1 MSPPALQPS
10 SNVEL
15 SIVMPCL
22 NEADTVA
29 TCVRKALGGLAAA
42 GIAGEVIVADN
53 GSSDGSIA
61 LAEAAGERVGGGSV
75 SGDLWTRAGRS
86 DDPGAFLVSILEL
99 KRR

>member
-1 MSPPALQPS
+1 
-10 SNVEL
+10 
-15 SIVMPCL
+15 MPCL

-61 LAEAAGERVGGGSV
+61 LAEAAGARVGGGECFWGLVDSCWAFRRSWRV
-75 SGDLWTRAGRS
+75 SGEYS
-86 DDPGAFLVSILEL
+86 
-99 KRR
+99 